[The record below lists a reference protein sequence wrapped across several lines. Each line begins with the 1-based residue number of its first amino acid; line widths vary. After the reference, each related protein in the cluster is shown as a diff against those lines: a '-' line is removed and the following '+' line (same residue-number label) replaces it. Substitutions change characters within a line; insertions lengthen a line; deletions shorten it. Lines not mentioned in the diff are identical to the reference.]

1 MAWGCGGSA
10 SKPDEIVPFF
20 FNCRLFVKY
29 VRRAKNTL
37 VRPRHKKNSSLYITN
52 TMEDETAKT
61 VRITLFWFWEKK
73 DIQETEVNLEKQK
86 KNIAREVC
94 LGCRCFRNFIIKEGE
109 CYFTKRNVAS
119 HSMHHNESAECMS
132 GEKKIHSLS
141 SENYLLRRILSLWAS
156 IKGCNSKFDKKGG
169 NILHRGPQFLF
180 PELSFAS
187 FVWESFVSTF
197 SIIITILY

>member
-1 MAWGCGGSA
+1 MAWGWGGVGIKTWWDSPVFFSIVGCLLNMCG
-10 SKPDEIVPFF
+10 VPKI
-20 FNCRLFVKY
+20 LWLDLVI
-29 VRRAKNTL
+29 RRI
-37 VRPRHKKNSSLYITN
+37 RHYITN

-61 VRITLFWFWEKK
+61 VQITLFWFWEKK

-94 LGCRCFRNFIIKEGE
+94 LGCQCFRNFIIKEGE

-132 GEKKIHSLS
+132 GEKKIYSLS
-141 SENYLLRRILSLWAS
+141 SGNYLLRRILSLWAS

-169 NILHRGPQFLF
+169 NILHRGPQLLFLSYLLLLSSEILLYQHF
-180 PELSFAS
+180 PLSS
-187 FVWESFVSTF
+187 
-197 SIIITILY
+197 LHY

>member
-10 SKPDEIVPFF
+10 SKPDEIAPFF

-37 VRPRHKKNSSLYITN
+37 LRPRHKKNSLHYITN

-61 VRITLFWFWEKK
+61 VRITLFELWEKK
-73 DIQETEVNLEKQK
+73 DIQGTEVSLESKRK
-86 KNIAREVC
+86 ILPE
-94 LGCRCFRNFIIKEGE
+94 RCVWDASVFRNFIIKEGE

-141 SENYLLRRILSLWAS
+141 SENYLLRRILSFWAS

-169 NILHRGPQFLF
+169 NILHRGPQLLFLSYLLLLSSENLLYRHF
-180 PELSFAS
+180 PLSS
-187 FVWESFVSTF
+187 
-197 SIIITILY
+197 L